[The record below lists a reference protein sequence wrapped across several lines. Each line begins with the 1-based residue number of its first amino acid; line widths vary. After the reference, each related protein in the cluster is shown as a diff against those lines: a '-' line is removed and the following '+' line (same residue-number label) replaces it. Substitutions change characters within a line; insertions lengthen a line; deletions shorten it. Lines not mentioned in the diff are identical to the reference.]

1 MRETR
6 LSGLE
11 GGVASN
17 AIPTPI
23 LNSYQ
28 NCIEVLDA
36 PWYRRA
42 QYLHD
47 APIRTLRRDW

>member
-23 LNSYQ
+23 PPSLKQYPKNNSLDST
-28 NCIEVLDA
+28 VLPHLDS
-36 PWYRRA
+36 R
-42 QYLHD
+42 LC
-47 APIRTLRRDW
+47 